1 MSPTNTIH
9 IWNFHPYMV
18 SHTVMQYYLFLF
30 RSRLTG
36 SVSVFTTV
44 RLQHILYKP
53 LSARS
58 FFVELLDL
66 IADVGFSRANTLVNV
81 FTVQSLLLRPWS
93 VKHMLVQSCQST
105 VMRKRCACRFY
116 SCIWNFPQKIQTNCA
131 NYNRFVTSLSQI
143 RSSIL
148 SVL

>member
-36 SVSVFTTV
+36 SVSVFITV
-44 RLQHILYKP
+44 RLQHILFKP

-81 FTVQSLLLRPWS
+81 FSHSCYGHGQLSTCLYNLVSLLSCENVAHVDFIVVFEIFLKKS
-93 VKHMLVQSCQST
+93 KQIVQIIT
-105 VMRKRCACRFY
+105 V
-116 SCIWNFPQKIQTNCA
+116 
-131 NYNRFVTSLSQI
+131 L
-143 RSSIL
+143 
-148 SVL
+148 